1 MQFPR
6 AISTYESTPL
16 ELQRFQI
23 LLNFHPTEL
32 HAKFWAQVTSTTAN
46 PPHAHG
52 HHAFQRSP
60 HRRSPLIPCVYNT
73 DCPCLVHSSPSWPG
87 LVLWTGCFEGCWLLL
102 VVWFLENVARNF
114 HRVCFAVSIK
124 RWNINVVIS
133 KVERVGRE
141 LRAKL
146 GDL

>member
-1 MQFPR
+1 MLVCISGRRGVIGFNLATSLRPVREKVRPARPGEDASAKEFAQRR
-6 AISTYESTPL
+6 AQKGTKL
-16 ELQRFQI
+16 
-23 LLNFHPTEL
+23 
-32 HAKFWAQVTSTTAN
+32 
-46 PPHAHG
+46 
-52 HHAFQRSP
+52 AFYGLWS
-60 HRRSPLIPCVYNT
+60 
-73 DCPCLVHSSPSWPG
+73 G

-114 HRVCFAVSIK
+114 HLVRFAVSIK